1 MEAPKF
7 SEQTKARIAKNIEVL
22 KVQNVPYYAEM
33 KNIPTEL
40 NTKLKDKEQIFKL
53 LISKF
58 LVATMSATFPQE
70 VDLQFFDFIQRN
82 MDIQYKLDN
91 ILSDEDK
98 EVLNKIRNNE
108 SINKDKLTW
117 LYEECAI
124 YLWVLGL
131 WEFPNSNHE
140 CNTKAMNDMLF
151 ITVGES
157 SNNPSVLYEYLYD
170 AETKSLDL
178 NKLNMKTYEEILEK
192 ADLISRYKWAIEEEY
207 VQKTS
212 FNMPL
217 NRNIV
222 YSQLNAFFEILL

>member
-7 SEQTKARIAKNIEVL
+7 SEQTKARIAKNIEIL
-22 KVQNVPYYAEM
+22 KAQNIPYYAEM

-82 MDIQYKLDN
+82 MDIQYNLDN
-91 ILSDEDK
+91 ILSDEDR

-151 ITVGES
+151 LRFLHKFSCLI
-157 SNNPSVLYEYLYD
+157 YLNL
-170 AETKSLDL
+170 K
-178 NKLNMKTYEEILEK
+178 ILFQ
-192 ADLISRYKWAIEEEY
+192 RYI
-207 VQKTS
+207 
-212 FNMPL
+212 
-217 NRNIV
+217 NIHIKQRD
-222 YSQLNAFFEILL
+222 YYCFHQQL